1 MIIKWIAAL
10 RRSFTATRAAIHEAQ
25 NLYHLATDI
34 APALQW
40 IGNLA

>member
-10 RRSFTATRAAIHEAQ
+10 RRRITATRTSIREAQ
-25 NLYHLATDI
+25 HLYHLATDI

>member
-10 RRSFTATRAAIHEAQ
+10 RRRFNATRTAVREAQ
-25 NLYHLATDI
+25 HLYHLATDI